1 MTFFSLLESFFFMS
15 LGLSFFLILLMVY
28 HFKKRMDA
36 LEKKNETLGDICKT
50 IIQEIDSVK
59 NDKSSVFLS
68 PPQMAYPTS
77 QPQYMFGSF
86 PDEGQG
92 PADWNPMEEL
102 YKQIH
107 LSQSMQVEEDP
118 PLNLNVYDVEELQ
131 DVEDASDD
139 SESDSDSDSENGTI
153 EQVNLEETIQVTKL
167 EEENESESVSESL
180 PEVETL
186 DIDPTPKYTKKSL
199 QKMSVQMLRTIVIR
213 DGVAEDPSKMKKGD
227 LVDSILEHERAPP
240 SSLAIEHPDVIES
253 TNDAI

>member
-68 PPQMAYPTS
+68 PQQMAYPTS

-139 SESDSDSDSENGTI
+139 SDSGSETDSENGTI

-167 EEENESESVSESL
+167 ENESVSESL
-180 PEVETL
+180 PELETL
-186 DIDPTPKYTKKSL
+186 DVEPTPKYTKKEL
-199 QKMSVQMLRTIVIR
+199 QKMSVQMLRTIAIR
-213 DGVAEDPSKMKKGD
+213 DGLAEDPSKMKKGD
-227 LVDSILEHERAPP
+227 LVESILEHESAPP
-240 SSLAIEHPDVIES
+240 SSFAIENPDVIES
-253 TNDAI
+253 TNDTE

>member
-68 PPQMAYPTS
+68 PQHMAYPTS

-118 PLNLNVYDVEELQ
+118 PLNLNVYEVEELQ
-131 DVEDASDD
+131 DVEDANDD
-139 SESDSDSDSENGTI
+139 SDSDSGSETESENGTI

-167 EEENESESVSESL
+167 ENESVSESL
-180 PEVETL
+180 PELETL
-186 DIDPTPKYTKKSL
+186 DIEPTPKYTKKEL
-199 QKMSVQMLRTIVIR
+199 QKMSVQMLRTIAIR
-213 DGVAEDPSKMKKGD
+213 DGVSEDPSKMKKGD
-227 LVDSILEHERAPP
+227 LVDSILDHESAQP
-240 SSLAIEHPDVIES
+240 SSLAIENPDVIES
-253 TNDAI
+253 TNDTE

>member
-68 PPQMAYPTS
+68 PQHMAYPTS

-131 DVEDASDD
+131 DVEDANDD
-139 SESDSDSDSENGTI
+139 SGSESETDSENGTI

-167 EEENESESVSESL
+167 ENESDSVL
-180 PEVETL
+180 PELETL
-186 DIDPTPKYTKKSL
+186 DIEPTPKYTKKSL
-199 QKMSVQMLRTIVIR
+199 QKMSVQMLRTIVVR
-213 DGVAEDPSKMKKGD
+213 DGIAEDPSRMKKGD
-227 LVDSILEHERAPP
+227 LVESILEHECAQP
-240 SSLAIEHPDVIES
+240 SSITIENPDVIES
-253 TNDAI
+253 TNDTE

>member
-68 PPQMAYPTS
+68 PQHMAYPTS

-118 PLNLNVYDVEELQ
+118 PLNLNVYEVEELQ
-131 DVEDASDD
+131 DVEDANDD
-139 SESDSDSDSENGTI
+139 SDSDSGSETESENGTI

-167 EEENESESVSESL
+167 ENESDSVSESL
-180 PEVETL
+180 PELETL
-186 DIDPTPKYTKKSL
+186 DIEPTPKYTKKEL
-199 QKMSVQMLRTIVIR
+199 QKMSVQMLRTIAIR
-213 DGVAEDPSKMKKGD
+213 DGVSEDPSKMKKGD
-227 LVDSILEHERAPP
+227 LVDSILDHESAQP
-240 SSLAIEHPDVIES
+240 SSLAIENPDVIES
-253 TNDAI
+253 TNDTE

>member
-50 IIQEIDSVK
+50 IIQEIESVK

-68 PPQMAYPTS
+68 PQQMAYPTS

-118 PLNLNVYDVEELQ
+118 PLNLNVYEVEELQ
-131 DVEDASDD
+131 DVEDANDVSG
-139 SESDSDSDSENGTI
+139 SESETDSENGTI

-167 EEENESESVSESL
+167 ENESDSVSESL

-186 DIDPTPKYTKKSL
+186 GIEPTPKYTKKEL

-240 SSLAIEHPDVIES
+240 SSLAIENPNDIES
-253 TNDAI
+253 TNDTE